1 LNSASSQFSLPRNV
15 VILLREASIMSVG
28 ETPIQGTVSAHSTR
42 TLRILVADDH
52 DIIRRGLRHLLA
64 AHPEWHICAEA
75 RTGREAVLLCE
86 QHKPDIAILDI
97 SMPELNGLEATRRI
111 RKESPSTNVI
121 ILSLH
126 FSDQLVKDVVEA
138 GARGYVMKADTDR
151 DLMTAVEAISNHRTF
166 FTARA
171 AEMLLS
177 NLSDRTSAQP
187 TAIPRSRLTSRERE
201 IVQLLAEGNSS
212 KEVATILG
220 ISVKTA
226 ETHRANIMRK
236 LQVHSASELVR
247 YAIKN
252 SIIEA

>member
-1 LNSASSQFSLPRNV
+1 MSLGESSIHDGL
-15 VILLREASIMSVG
+15 AA
-28 ETPIQGTVSAHSTR
+28 TGTKI
-42 TLRILVADDH
+42 LRILVADDH
-52 DIIRRGLRHLLA
+52 DILRRGVRHLLSSR
-64 AHPEWHICAEA
+64 PDWQICAEA

-86 QHKPDIAILDI
+86 EHKPDVAILDI

-111 RKESPSTNVI
+111 RKQSPLTSII

-126 FSDQLVKDVVEA
+126 FSDELVKEVVEA

-151 DLMTAVEAISNHRTF
+151 DLMNAVEAIANQRTF
-166 FTARA
+166 FTPRA

-177 NLSDRTSAQP
+177 NLSDRLAPYEAP
-187 TAIPRSRLTSRERE
+187 TLLRSRLTPRERE

-212 KEVATILG
+212 TEVAGVLG

>member
-1 LNSASSQFSLPRNV
+1 MSLGESSIHDGL
-15 VILLREASIMSVG
+15 A
-28 ETPIQGTVSAHSTR
+28 TTGTKI
-42 TLRILVADDH
+42 LRILVADDH
-52 DIIRRGLRHLLA
+52 DILRRGVRHLLSSR
-64 AHPEWHICAEA
+64 PDWQICAEA

-86 QHKPDIAILDI
+86 EHKPDVAILDI

-111 RKESPSTNVI
+111 RKQSPLTSII

-126 FSDQLVKDVVEA
+126 FSDELVKEVVEA

-151 DLMTAVEAISNHRTF
+151 DLMNAVEAVANQRTF
-166 FTARA
+166 FTPRA

-177 NLSDRTSAQP
+177 NLSDRLAPYEAP
-187 TAIPRSRLTSRERE
+187 TLLRSRLTPRERE

-212 KEVATILG
+212 KEVAGVLG